1 MDTPKKKSEKD
12 IQKLVTRWLKG
23 ENEAFGELY
32 DYYIDNLYRFIYYKV
47 KDEKDV
53 EDLVEI
59 AFLKVFESKDSFN
72 PKKSS
77 FGTWLYNIARNTV
90 IDFYRTKKETVEIP
104 VSHSETDGGDIK
116 DKVDGTLNSDVLK
129 EALDKIS
136 ENNKELVIFR
146 FVEELSYT
154 EVSKILKKKEG
165 TVRVMQYRAL
175 NELKDVLTE
184 MGFDYEDF

>member
-1 MDTPKKKSEKD
+1 MDDSYKKTDKEIS
-12 IQKLVTRWLKG
+12 KLVSSWLKG
-23 ENEAFGELY
+23 DKAAFGELY
-32 DYYIDNLYRFIYYKV
+32 DYYIDNLYRFVYFKV

-59 AFLKVFESKDSFN
+59 AFLKVFESKNSFN

-104 VSHSETDGGDIK
+104 ESHSNTGGEDLK
-116 DKVDGTLNSDVLK
+116 GKVDNGLNSDLMK
-129 EALDKIS
+129 EALGQIS
-136 ENNKELVIFR
+136 EKYRDLVIFR
-146 FVEELSYT
+146 FVEELSYA
-154 EVSKILKKKEG
+154 EVAKILKKKEG

-175 NELKDVLTE
+175 AELRDVLE
-184 MGFDYEDF
+184 KMGYKYEDF